1 LNNQS
6 QIQQAND
13 TSIRRRSA
21 STAQLVSVIID
32 SILDKKGERVVS
44 MNLSNLSDA
53 MTDYFVICEANS
65 PTQVRAIADHIEEK
79 VQQSLQ
85 MRINHIEGIDTAEWV
100 LVDYFDV
107 MVHIFLREKRELFA
121 LEELWADAATTT
133 EYNEDGSTKHI
144 TEPQT
149 APKRRKK

>member
-1 LNNQS
+1 MNNQS
-6 QIQQAND
+6 QIQQADN
-13 TSIRRRSA
+13 TPIRRRSA

-79 VQQSLQ
+79 VQQALQ

-133 EYNEDGSTKHI
+133 EYNEDGSTKYI

-149 APKRRKK
+149 TPKRRKK